1 MSDKAKARVKGGG
14 IADDQVQLGWSDS
27 RLAWRLIRY
36 LKPYPLPVAGAAL
49 LTFAMTGVQLAA
61 PYLVGRF
68 IDDVLSPGGHAA
80 KPHGWFGRAIDHLIG
95 GASFGSGAEGVHF
108 YAVVI
113 ACTFLF
119 GLVVNVGATFVLQW
133 IGQLVMRD
141 LRKEIFSHVTELP
154 VTYFDRNPVGRL
166 VTRVTNDIGSLNELL
181 SGGFITLIQDVF
193 TVTAIVTA
201 MLLLDFKLSLMCLVT
216 FPVLILVVRELTKR
230 IRFLLREVKRLI
242 AVINSTIN
250 ENVTGIKV
258 TQLFSREPYQAD
270 RFDRLLDE
278 YQLRQIQMVRVTS
291 YFLPTAAVF
300 SGILVMLV
308 LGQGGNQT
316 LEGLT
321 TVGTL
326 VTFLAY
332 TQQLYLPIRTFTD
345 KYNVLLLAMASA
357 ERIFTLL
364 DEPAEQDRPAGS
376 APTTVP
382 VAVTPA
388 SPQTPLVEFD
398 HVTLDYREGVRA
410 LDDLS
415 LKIPARQAIAVVG
428 PTGAGKTTL
437 ISMLARFYDH
447 SSGAVR
453 VAGRDTRD
461 LKRGELRKTTG
472 VVQQDVFLFSGSLA
486 DNLFI
491 PDSLPEA
498 ERTAKVEKVFGD
510 LGCESFLQ
518 KLPQGAR
525 TPVRE
530 RGNNF
535 SAGERQLIA
544 FARVLVADP
553 EILILDEATANVD
566 TETEQLIQK
575 AIEELTRNRTS
586 IIIAHR
592 LSTILHCDRIVV
604 MNRGKVVEDGPH
616 SELVKA
622 GGVYARLYE
631 LQFRGQE
638 GTAPAVDGAAPG
650 GIPAP

>member
-1 MSDKAKARVKGGG
+1 MSETPKKKDTV
-14 IADDQVQLGWSDS
+14 ADDLVQLGWSDS
-27 RLAWRLIRY
+27 RLALRLLSY
-36 LKPYPLPVAGAAL
+36 LKNYPLAVAGAAL
-49 LTFAMTGVQLAA
+49 LTLAATAVHLLA

-68 IDDVLSPGGHAA
+68 IDDVLGPGSGQKAVQ
-80 KPHGWFGRAIDHLIG
+80 HGWFGNLVDGLMG
-95 GASFGSGAEGVHF
+95 GLSFGTPQEGVRF
-108 YAVVI
+108 YGI
-113 ACTFLF
+113 AL
-119 GLVVNVGATFVLQW
+119 LVVFAGGLAISVAMTFVLQW
-133 IGQLVMRD
+133 IGQQVMRD
-141 LRKEIFSHVTELP
+141 LRKEIFSRVMELP
-154 VTYFDRNPVGRL
+154 VSYFDRNPVGRL

-181 SGGFITLIQDVF
+181 SGGFITLIQDVV
-193 TVTAIVTA
+193 TVTAIVGA
-201 MLLLDFKLSLMCLVT
+201 MLLLDFQIAALCLIT
-216 FPVLILVVRELTKR
+216 FPVLILVVRILTRKV
-230 IRFLLREVKRLI
+230 RFLLREVKRLI

-258 TQLFSREPYQAD
+258 TQLFGREDYQAE

-300 SGILVMLV
+300 SGVLVMIV
-308 LGQGGNQT
+308 IGQGGSRV
-316 LEGLT
+316 LAGAASIG
-321 TVGTL
+321 VL

-364 DEPAEQDRPAGS
+364 DEPAEPDAPAGEPPKADPS
-376 APTTVP
+376 K
-382 VAVTPA
+382 
-388 SPQTPLVEFD
+388 PLIEFD
-398 HVTLDYREGVRA
+398 RVTLDYGGGVRA

-415 LKIPARQAIAVVG
+415 LSIPARQAVAVVG

-437 ISMLARFYDH
+437 ISMLARFYEH
-447 SSGAVR
+447 KSGTVR
-453 VAGRDTRD
+453 LGGVDTRLLPKGD
-461 LKRGELRKTTG
+461 LRRRIG

-491 PDSLPEA
+491 PAGLPDA
-498 ERTAKVEKVFGD
+498 ERIALVEKVFRD
-510 LGCESFLQ
+510 LGCEPFLR
-518 KLPQGAR
+518 KLPDGPR

-530 RGNNF
+530 RGSNF

-544 FARVLVADP
+544 FARVLVANP
-553 EILILDEATANVD
+553 EILVLDEATANVD

-575 AIEELTRNRTS
+575 AIEKLTSDRTS

-604 MNRGKVVEDGPH
+604 MSRGKVAEDGPH
-616 SELVKA
+616 AELVKA

-631 LQFRGQE
+631 LQFSSQ
-638 GTAPAVDGAAPG
+638 AA
-650 GIPAP
+650 